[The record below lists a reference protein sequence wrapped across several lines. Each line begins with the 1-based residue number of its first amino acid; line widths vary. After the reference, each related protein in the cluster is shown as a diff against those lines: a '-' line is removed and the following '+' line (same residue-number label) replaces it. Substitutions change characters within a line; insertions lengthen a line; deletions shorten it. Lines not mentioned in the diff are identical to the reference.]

1 MHAFMAMGFL
11 HSLPCRLVPSLQA
24 IILLACMATLTN
36 QSSLVRIRR
45 SYSTSTGEGIALQ
58 SFKSLLS
65 DPGDAL
71 SSWSNRTLHYCDWYG
86 VTCGSHQHPER
97 VTALELDSL
106 NLTGSISPSLANLT
120 FLKRLHLAGNY
131 LNGSIPPELGRL
143 PRLLHLNLSYN
154 ALEGGIP
161 ASLSNCSKLQ
171 NISLGNNKLSG
182 WLPSSLAQCSD
193 LRSIS
198 LEANLLIGEIPDE
211 LFSLPKLS
219 SLNLGTNEFSGLI
232 PPGMGRSPSLA
243 TVMLS
248 NNSLTGI
255 IPPSLGNLSTLTYL
269 LLSQN
274 SLTGPIP
281 PSLGNCS
288 KLISLYL
295 RTNRLEGEIPE
306 SLGYI
311 TSLKYFDLSYNKLSG
326 MVPSSL
332 YNLSSL
338 EFLSLASNHFIGRL
352 PPSMGR
358 TLPRLQYLCVM
369 GNQLE
374 GPIPPSLSN
383 ASNLQL
389 LDLSRNKF
397 SGPVPSNLGQLQN
410 LSRLTLGYN
419 RLEARNAG
427 DWSFL
432 ASLTNCTNLKL
443 LDLSSNALA
452 GNFPRSIANLSTQ
465 LEKLLLPMLQ
475 ISGQIPREIENL
487 KGLQELDLSYNLL
500 GGNIP
505 GTIGKLHNLVRLTLF
520 GNKFSGPIPAS
531 LGNLAQLEVL
541 QLGRNNLQGNI
552 PKSFINYMHLNVLD
566 LSQNQLGGT
575 IPSEVLSISSLTKV
589 LDLSHNSL
597 AGSVPSD
604 VRKLNLLILLDI
616 SENKLSG
623 EIPSALGDCVTL
635 NDLFMEG
642 NLFEGRIPLQ
652 LSNLKSI
659 QRLDLSRNKLSGRI
673 PEFFSDIGTLQYLNL
688 SFNDFE
694 GPVPVKGLFTNT
706 SEVFVQ
712 GNDKL
717 CGGDPRLLLPSCSNA
732 RKTFASLKNILI
744 IVMVA
749 LSLIVLLAILCW
761 KKYPRKR
768 RPSESSSGDQYKLV
782 SYAELHKAT
791 DGFSSVNLIGVGS
804 FGSVYK
810 GILDAYDKVVA
821 VKVLNLHERGALKS
835 YLAECEALRNIR
847 HRNLIKIITTCSS
860 IDRSGNDFKALV
872 FEFVPNGSLEEW
884 LHPKVSDSCESRYLS
899 LAQRLDIAIDVAFA
913 LEYLHHH
920 HGPTPIVH
928 CDVKPSNVLI
938 DNEMCAH
945 LGDFGL
951 ARFLRGNNSASTQN
965 PSYSIALK
973 GSIGYIAPEYG
984 TGAKVSTHGDVYSY
998 GILLLELLTG
1008 RRPTDDMFK
1017 DGWSLRNFV
1026 EMGFPERVME
1036 IMDPSVLSSMETGS
1050 LSESI
1055 VRERMMECSVSM
1067 VDIGLLC
1074 SQEAPNLRLD
1084 MQTVVNKMSAIRNAF
1099 AM

>member
-1 MHAFMAMGFL
+1 MHVFMAMEFL
-11 HSLPCRLVPSLQA
+11 RSLACSLVPSSQA
-24 IILLACMATLTN
+24 TIILLAFMATLTH
-36 QSSLVRIRR
+36 QSSPVRIPG
-45 SYSTSTGEGIALQ
+45 SNSTFAGDGIALL

-71 SSWSNRTLHYCDWYG
+71 SSWSNRTLHFCNWYG
-86 VTCGSHQHPER
+86 VTCGSHRHPER

-106 NLTGSISPSLANLT
+106 NLRGSISPSVANLT

-131 LNGSIPPELGRL
+131 LNGFIPPEIGHLSRL
-143 PRLLHLNLSYN
+143 QDLDLSHN
-154 ALEGGIP
+154 ALQGQIP
-161 ASLSNCSKLQ
+161 ASLS
-171 NISLGNNKLSG
+171 
-182 WLPSSLAQCSD
+182 QCSD
-193 LRSIS
+193 LRNIS
-198 LEANLLIGEIPDE
+198 LEANYNLIGEIPDA

-219 SLNLGTNEFSGLI
+219 WLNLGTNNFSGCI
-232 PPGMGRSPSLA
+232 PAGIGRSPSLTA
-243 TVMLS
+243 VMLS
-248 NNSLTGI
+248 NNSLTGTM
-255 IPPSLGNLSTLTYL
+255 PPSLGNLSTLTYL

-281 PSLGNCS
+281 ASLGNCS

-295 RTNRLEGEIPE
+295 RMNRLEGEIPE
-306 SLGYI
+306 SLSYI

-326 MVPSSL
+326 MVPSPL

-338 EFLSLASNHFIGRL
+338 VYLSLASNHFIGML
-352 PPSMGR
+352 PPNIGH
-358 TLPRLQYLCVM
+358 TLPRLRYLCVM
-369 GNQLE
+369 DNQLE

-389 LDLSRNKF
+389 LDLSLNKF
-397 SGPVPSNLGQLQN
+397 SGLVPSNLGRLQN
-410 LSRLTLGYN
+410 LSQLTLGYN
-419 RLEARNAG
+419 RLEARNAS

-432 ASLTNCTNLKL
+432 TSLTNCTNLKL
-443 LDLSSNALA
+443 LDLSSNPLA
-452 GNFPRSIANLSTQ
+452 GNFPRSIANLSRQ
-465 LEKLLLPMLQ
+465 LERLLLADLQ
-475 ISGQIPREIENL
+475 MSGQIPREIENL
-487 KGLQELDLSYNLL
+487 KGLQKLDLSYNLL
-500 GGNIP
+500 SGNIP
-505 GTIGKLHNLVRLTLF
+505 GTIGELHNLVQLTF
-520 GNKFSGPIPAS
+520 SGNKFSGPIPAS
-531 LGNLAQLEVL
+531 LGNLTQLEEL
-541 QLGRNNLQGNI
+541 RLGRNNLQGNI
-552 PKSFINYMHLNVLD
+552 PKYFINYMYLNMLD
-566 LSQNQLGGT
+566 LSYNQLSGT

-597 AGSVPSD
+597 AGSIPSD
-604 VRKLNLLILLDI
+604 VRKLNLLIWLDI

-623 EIPSALGDCVTL
+623 RIPSALGDCVTL
-635 NDLFMEG
+635 NYLFMEG
-642 NLFEGRIPLQ
+642 NFFEGDIPLQ

-659 QRLDLSRNKLSGRI
+659 QWIDLSHNKLSGRI
-673 PEFFSDIGTLQYLNL
+673 PEFFGDIGTLQYLNL

-694 GPVPVKGLFTNT
+694 GPVPVKGLFMNT
-706 SEVFVQ
+706 SAFFVQ

-717 CGGDPRLLLPSCSNA
+717 CGGNPRLLLPSCSNE
-732 RKTFASLKNILI
+732 RKTFVSLKNILI
-744 IVMVA
+744 IVIIA
-749 LSLIVLLAILCW
+749 LGLIVLLLAILCW
-761 KKYPRKR
+761 KKCPRKR
-768 RPSESSSGDQYKLV
+768 HPSESSSGHRLKLV
-782 SYAELHKAT
+782 SYTELHKAT

-810 GILDAYDKVVA
+810 GMLDAYDKVVA

-860 IDRSGNDFKALV
+860 IDHSGNDFKALV

-884 LHPKVSDSCESRYLS
+884 LHSKVSDSCEARHLS
-899 LAQRLDIAIDVAFA
+899 LAQRLDIAIDVALA

-938 DNEMCAH
+938 DNKMCAH

-951 ARFLRGNNSASTQN
+951 ARFLRGNNSISTQN

-984 TGAKVSTHGDVYSY
+984 MGAKISTHGDVYSY

-1017 DGWSLRNFV
+1017 DGRSLRNFV

-1036 IMDPSVLSSMETGS
+1036 IVDPSMLLSMETGGQ
-1050 LSESI
+1050 SESI
-1055 VRERMMECSVSM
+1055 VRERMTECLVSM
-1067 VDIGLLC
+1067 IDIGLWC
-1074 SQEAPNLRLD
+1074 SKEAPNLRLD
-1084 MQTVVNKMSAIRNAF
+1084 MQTVVNKMSTIRTAF
-1099 AM
+1099 AMLG